1 MISRA
6 FHDTWSLVMFLKF
19 SNRARLLL
27 VQVQMRSHKIFF
39 FLTIKSLVARATS
52 WPLTLS
58 PGTTI
63 LFGQMG
69 NNAFQRNKE

>member
-1 MISRA
+1 MIARA

-19 SNRARLLL
+19 SNRLRL

-39 FLTIKSLVARATS
+39 FFTIKSLVARATS
-52 WPLTLS
+52 WSLTLS